1 MDPDPSLAEF
11 SVVVDRPDDQIDLAR
26 AALLIAAAEHPGLD
40 VDAHLGRLAALAEE
54 AGPARRAA
62 DALGRLHRLREHLF
76 EELGFAGDR
85 DNYFDPRNSHLN
97 EVLDRRL
104 GIPITLSLVLIEVG
118 RRLDLEME
126 GIGLPGHF
134 ITGARIAGEQVLL
147 DPFNRGAL
155 LTTESCRD
163 LVGRALGRT
172 VRLTP
177 EHFAPVGNRQ
187 FLARMLANL
196 KGVYWRRE
204 AWDKVVRVIDRL
216 LVLNPAAAGERRD
229 RGAAWSNLGRLERG
243 VADWEQYLT
252 DVPNAADREQVRHQL
267 RRVRQKLAQLN

>member
-252 DVPNAADREQVRHQL
+252 DFPNAADREQVRHQL

>member
-1 MDPDPSLAEF
+1 MDSDSSLAAF
-11 SVVVDRPDDQIDLAR
+11 ARAVDRPDEQIRLAR
-26 AALLIAAAEHPGLD
+26 AALLIAAPEQPGLD
-40 VDAHLGRLAALAEE
+40 VEEYLGRLAALAEAAE
-54 AGPARRAA
+54 PARRTA
-62 DALGRLHRLREHLF
+62 DALGRLHRLREYLF

-85 DNYFDPRNSHLN
+85 ADYFDPRNSHLN
-97 EVLDRRL
+97 EVLNRRL

-155 LTTESCRD
+155 VTAESCRK
-163 LVGRALGRT
+163 LVSEALGRP
-172 VRLTP
+172 VRLQP
-177 EHFAPVGNRQ
+177 EHFAPVSNRQ
-187 FLARMLANL
+187 FLTRILANL
-196 KGVYWRRE
+196 KGVYWRQE
-204 AWDKVVRVIDRL
+204 AWDQVVRVIDRL
-216 LVLNPAAAGERRD
+216 LVLNPASAGERRD
-229 RGAAWSNLGRLERG
+229 RGAAWSSMGRLERG

-252 DVPNAADREQVRHQL
+252 DFPNAADHEQVRNQL

>member
-1 MDPDPSLAEF
+1 
-11 SVVVDRPDDQIDLAR
+11 
-26 AALLIAAAEHPGLD
+26 
-40 VDAHLGRLAALAEE
+40 
-54 AGPARRAA
+54 
-62 DALGRLHRLREHLF
+62 
-76 EELGFAGDR
+76 
-85 DNYFDPRNSHLN
+85 N
-97 EVLDRRL
+97 EVLNRRL

-155 LTTESCRD
+155 LTTESCRE
-163 LVGRALGRT
+163 LVSQALGRP
-172 VRLTP
+172 VRLAP

-187 FLARMLANL
+187 FLTRMLANL

-216 LVLNPAAAGERRD
+216 LVLNPASAGERRD
-229 RGAAWSNLGRLERG
+229 RGAAWSNMGRLERG

-252 DVPNAADREQVRHQL
+252 DFPNAADHEQVRNQL

>member
-11 SVVVDRPDDQIDLAR
+11 SVVVDRPDDQIELAR

-252 DVPNAADREQVRHQL
+252 DFPNAADREQVRHQL

>member
-1 MDPDPSLAEF
+1 MDSDASLAAF
-11 SVVVDRPDDQIDLAR
+11 AVAVDRPDDQIHLAH
-26 AALLIAAAEHPGLD
+26 AALLIAAGEQPDLN
-40 VDAHLGRLAALAEE
+40 VDEYLGRLSALAEAAE
-54 AGPARRAA
+54 PVRRAD
-62 DALGRLHRLREHLF
+62 DALGRLHRLREYLF
-76 EELGFAGDR
+76 EELGFSGDR
-85 DNYFDPRNSHLN
+85 KDYFDPRNSHLN
-97 EVLDRRL
+97 EVLNRRL

-155 LTTESCRD
+155 LTTESCRE
-163 LVGRALGRT
+163 LVSHALGRP
-172 VRLTP
+172 VRLAP

-187 FLARMLANL
+187 FLTRMLANL

-204 AWDKVVRVIDRL
+204 AWDQVVRVIDRL
-216 LVLNPAAAGERRD
+216 LVLNPASAGERRD
-229 RGAAWSNLGRLERG
+229 RGAAWSNMGRLERG

-252 DVPNAADREQVRHQL
+252 DFPNAADHEQVRNQL

>member
-1 MDPDPSLAEF
+1 MDADPSLAEF
-11 SVVVDRPDDQIDLAR
+11 ARAVERPDDRIDLAR
-26 AALLIAAAEHPGLD
+26 AALLIAAAEHPGLS
-40 VDAHLGRLAALAEE
+40 VDDHVARLTALAQAAE
-54 AGPARRAA
+54 PARRAA
-62 DALGRLHRLREHLF
+62 DALGRLHRLREFLF
-76 EELGFAGDR
+76 EELGFAGDH
-85 DNYFDPRNSHLN
+85 DDYFDPRNSHLN

-134 ITGARIAGEQVLL
+134 ITGARVAGEQVLL

-155 LTTESCRD
+155 LTIESCRE
-163 LVGRALGRT
+163 LVGRALGRP
-172 VRLTP
+172 VRLAP
-177 EHFAPVGNRQ
+177 EHFAPVSNRQ
-187 FLARMLANL
+187 FLTRMLANL

-204 AWDKVVRVIDRL
+204 AWDQVVRVIDRL
-216 LVLNPAAAGERRD
+216 LVLNPASAGERRD
-229 RGAAWSNLGRLERG
+229 RGAAWSNMGRLERG

-252 DVPNAADREQVRHQL
+252 DFPNAADHEQVRHQL

>member
-147 DPFNRGAL
+147 DPFNRGTL

-252 DVPNAADREQVRHQL
+252 DFPNAADREQVRHQL